1 MNLNRRRA
9 PSGRKDFLEKTADF
23 LLDTLFTRKKCPLC
37 HQILKEKDRL
47 ICPEC
52 SGKVRPISG
61 PRCMKCGRP
70 VKMEEEY
77 CEDCRKGA
85 HYFTEGRSIFW
96 YGEVWRQSLVRF
108 KYYGCREYGDFYAK
122 AMSIFGKKYLER
134 WKPDLIVPVPL
145 HPRKKKDERF

>member
-1 MNLNRRRA
+1 MLY
-9 PSGRKDFLEKTADF
+9 P
-23 LLDTLFTRKKCPLC
+23 KKCPLC

-70 VKMEEEY
+70 VKWKRNTVKIAARVPIIY
-77 CEDCRKGA
+77 GGQK
-85 HYFTEGRSIFW
+85 YFW

-122 AMSIFGKKYLER
+122 AMSVFGKNI
-134 WKPDLIVPVPL
+134 WNGGSLI
-145 HPRKKKDERF
+145 

>member
-1 MNLNRRRA
+1 M
-9 PSGRKDFLEKTADF
+9 KKTADF
-23 LLDTLFTRKKCPLC
+23 LLDMLYPKKCPLC

-85 HYFTEGRSIFW
+85 HHFTEGRSIFW

-122 AMSIFGKKYLER
+122 AMSVFGKKISGTVEA
-134 WKPDLIVPVPL
+134 
-145 HPRKKKDERF
+145 

>member
-1 MNLNRRRA
+1 MLY
-9 PSGRKDFLEKTADF
+9 P
-23 LLDTLFTRKKCPLC
+23 KKCPLC

-85 HYFTEGRSIFW
+85 HHFTEGRSIFW
-96 YGEVWRQSLVRF
+96 YGEIWRQSLVRF
-108 KYYGCREYGDFYAK
+108 KYY
-122 AMSIFGKKYLER
+122 
-134 WKPDLIVPVPL
+134 
-145 HPRKKKDERF
+145 